1 MSNEDQFDLTIDFFQ
16 SDEWLLPI
24 ASFIDY
30 YCIIFSTNNTEED
43 KPEKMKV
50 FTDYRTTVNANLN
63 EFLHEIL
70 NINRDGLTSLLTMFE
85 DEIDYKDLQYLLA
98 AEDYFIFHDFMFEA
112 NNDKNRK
119 AAHSKMK
126 KPTPSKQVTK
136 GETEEERMM
145 RLAIE
150 ASLADDQKK
159 KFS

>member
-1 MSNEDQFDLTIDFFQ
+1 MSKEDQFDLTIDFFQ

-30 YCIIFSTNNTEED
+30 YCIIFSSQDIEED

-70 NINRDGLTSLLTMFE
+70 NINRDGLTALMTMFE

-98 AEDYFIFHDFMFEA
+98 AEDYLIFYDYMYEA
-112 NNDKNRK
+112 NR
-119 AAHSKMK
+119 
-126 KPTPSKQVTK
+126 TK
-136 GETEEERMM
+136 SIKTHRSNP
-145 RLAIE
+145 A
-150 ASLADDQKK
+150 
-159 KFS
+159 

>member
-1 MSNEDQFDLTIDFFQ
+1 MSKEDQFDLTIDFFQ

-30 YCIIFSTNNTEED
+30 YCIIFSSQDIEED

-70 NINRDGLTSLLTMFE
+70 NINRDGLTALMTMFE

-98 AEDYFIFHDFMFEA
+98 AEDYLIFHDYMYEA
-112 NNDKNRK
+112 NR
-119 AAHSKMK
+119 
-126 KPTPSKQVTK
+126 TK
-136 GETEEERMM
+136 SIKTHRSNP
-145 RLAIE
+145 A
-150 ASLADDQKK
+150 
-159 KFS
+159 